1 MTFRAIE
8 VLRQCD
14 YVLCEDTRHSRP
26 LLQHYD
32 IDKPLRSF
40 HKFNEASR
48 EDQIVEDLKQGKNIA
63 LISDAGTPGISD
75 PGERLVQECVSA
87 GLEVVPIPG
96 ACAAIAGISASGLTT
111 ERFQFLGFLPRKDQ
125 QLRLCLLDALAYVGT
140 SICYEAPTRLV
151 DLLKLLSELA
161 PQRRIVVAR
170 EITKKFEEFRRGT
183 AAELLEHWQQ
193 HTPKGEVVVM
203 IAPPT
208 ESEGGDWEALTPE
221 EHVAH
226 VQQQF
231 NISRKEAIKVV
242 ADLRNLSKRD
252 LYKRTI
258 SD

>member
-1 MTFRAIE
+1 M
-8 VLRQCD
+8 
-14 YVLCEDTRHSRP
+14 
-26 LLQHYD
+26 QHYA

-48 EDQIVEDLKQGKNIA
+48 ENQVIEDLKQGKNIA

-75 PGERLVQECVSA
+75 PGERLVQECASA
-87 GLEVVPIPG
+87 GLEIVPIPG

-125 QLRLCLLDALAYVGT
+125 QLRLCLLDVLAYTGT

-151 DLLKLLSELA
+151 DLLQLLSELA
-161 PQRRIVVAR
+161 PHRHIVVAR

-183 AAELLEHWQQ
+183 AAQLLEHWQQ

-203 IAPPT
+203 IGPPT
-208 ESEGGDWEALTPE
+208 EPEGGDWDALTPE